1 MGKAKNIASFIKDS
15 VKKVKKSRT
24 KSIPRD
30 SRGHPKRL
38 RDRKLTEEEKM
49 QIAAAGGLAAMTYPA
64 SKMLMD
70 QNQRGKD
77 ARNKRDRDA
86 KKNKKY
92 TPSNRQAKKGF
103 GIEKK

>member
-1 MGKAKNIASFIKDS
+1 MGKAKDIASLIKDS
-15 VKKVKKSRT
+15 VKKVKRKKR
-24 KSIPRD
+24 IRRNPRA
-30 SRGHPKRL
+30 L
-38 RDRKLTEEEKM
+38 LDRKLTEGEKM

-64 SKMLMD
+64 SKMLLD